1 MAEIAKGFQTKDF
14 WTLAF
19 TGRQH
24 ERPLSPLRVR
34 SIGEGFIG
42 PSTAISKIAVAAAI
56 DTHPI
61 GARTDF

>member
-14 WTLAF
+14 WTVAF

-34 SIGEGFIG
+34 SIEEGFIG
-42 PSTAISKIAVAAAI
+42 PFTAASSIAVAAASG
-56 DTHPI
+56 TYPI
-61 GARTDF
+61 GTRTDF